1 MTSEVVISN
10 AIADHVVLVTLNRPE
25 VMNAVNP
32 DVSVALERAV
42 RSTEQDPDVWV
53 VILTGAGDKGFC
65 TGVDLG
71 YMARHGGKGIR
82 TRAGGFAGFVNQ
94 PRSKPWIAAVNG
106 YAVAGGLEIAL
117 ACDLVVAAEHA
128 QFGLP
133 EVKRGLVAGAG
144 GLYRLPRALP
154 RALAF
159 EAIVTGSP
167 FDARQAFAHGMVN
180 RVVPRAQLIPEAL
193 AFASA
198 ICQNAP
204 VAVRESLAVAKQS
217 YDLSD
222 VELKDASGM
231 ASLRNS
237 MTEDYKEGP
246 RAFVEKRAP
255 RWLGR

>member
-1 MTSEVVISN
+1 MASEVVLSSM
-10 AIADHVVLVTLNRPE
+10 IAEHVALVTLNRPE

-32 DVSVALERAV
+32 DVSLALERAV
-42 RSTEQDPDVWV
+42 RATEENAEVWV

-94 PRSKPWIAAVNG
+94 SRSKPWIAAVNG
-106 YAVAGGLEIAL
+106 YALAGGLEIVL

-128 QFGLP
+128 KFGLP

-167 FDARQAFAHGMVN
+167 FAAQQAFAHGMVN
-180 RVVPRAQLIPEAL
+180 RLVAREKLIEEAL
-193 AFASA
+193 ALAA
-198 ICQNAP
+198 TICQNAP
-204 VAVRESLAVAKQS
+204 VAVRESLAVARQA

-237 MTEDYKEGP
+237 LTEDYKEGP
-246 RAFVEKRAP
+246 RAFVEKRSP
-255 RWLGR
+255 RWQGR